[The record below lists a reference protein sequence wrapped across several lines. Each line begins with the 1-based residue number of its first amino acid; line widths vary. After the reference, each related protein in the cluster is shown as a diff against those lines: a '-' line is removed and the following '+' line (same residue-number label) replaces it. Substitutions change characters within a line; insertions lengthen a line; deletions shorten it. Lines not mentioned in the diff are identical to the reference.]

1 MSTFVPPRGACLV
14 IAALGTLEALVLPRI
29 VPWLL
34 PLPIAARIVIAMALV
49 APLGFVMGM
58 PFPRG
63 LQSTGRGSLP
73 APPIFWGLNGVMSVI
88 GSVVTVF
95 VALKWGFQAAMLVG
109 CLSYVLAGL
118 ASRTALAADSI
129 DSAQRASVL

>member
-1 MSTFVPPRGACLV
+1 VAV
-14 IAALGTLEALVLPRI
+14 IGTLEAVALPRL
-29 VPWLL
+29 VPLLL
-34 PLPIAARIVIAMALV
+34 PLPIGARIVIAMALV

-73 APPIFWGLNGVMSVI
+73 APPFFWGLNGVMSVI

-95 VALKWGFQAAMLVG
+95 VALKWGFQAAMLLG
-109 CLSYVLAGL
+109 CLAYVLAGL
-118 ASRTALAADSI
+118 ASRTALAAETAEFSP
-129 DSAQRASVL
+129 RASVL

>member
-1 MSTFVPPRGACLV
+1 
-14 IAALGTLEALVLPRI
+14 
-29 VPWLL
+29 
-34 PLPIAARIVIAMALV
+34 MALV

-73 APPIFWGLNGVMSVI
+73 APPFFWGLNGVMSVI
-88 GSVVTVF
+88 GSVATVF
-95 VALKWGFQAAMLVG
+95 VALKWGFQAAMLIG
-109 CLSYVLAGL
+109 CFSYVLAGL
-118 ASRTALAADSI
+118 ASRTALTADSI

>member
-1 MSTFVPPRGACLV
+1 
-14 IAALGTLEALVLPRI
+14 
-29 VPWLL
+29 
-34 PLPIAARIVIAMALV
+34 MALV

-73 APPIFWGLNGVMSVI
+73 APPFFWGLNGVMSVV

-95 VALKWGFQAAMLVG
+95 VALKWGFQSAMLIG
-109 CLSYVLAGL
+109 CLAYVVAGL
-118 ASRTALAADSI
+118 ASRTALAVETPDLSGK
-129 DSAQRASVL
+129 ASVL